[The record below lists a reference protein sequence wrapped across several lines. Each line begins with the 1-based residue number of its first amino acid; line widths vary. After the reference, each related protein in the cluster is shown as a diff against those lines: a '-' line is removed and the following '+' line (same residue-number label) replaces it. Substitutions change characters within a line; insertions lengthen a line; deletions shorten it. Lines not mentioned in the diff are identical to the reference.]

1 MRLVIVKRDLVLGA
15 RSGGAWLYGIL
26 FFFVFLTLCAIAL
39 GGDLSVMRPLAPA
52 LIWLSVI
59 LSIMLSFSQIFHT
72 DFSDGS
78 LEHLLLSK
86 SALKICISKS
96 VSFGCLA
103 ILPLILAAP
112 LAAIIFDLGAS
123 VIIGLCLSLIFAL
136 PALSVYGVMASAIM
150 ATRGGTGFLMVLIT
164 APFLIPVLIFG
175 LAAVDSYGAHG
186 LLATE
191 FRALAGL
198 SLIACA
204 IGLPA
209 AGAALTT
216 NME

>member
-1 MRLVIVKRDLVLGA
+1 MSPAIIKHDLLLGA
-15 RSGGAWLYGIL
+15 RSGGAWLFGIL
-26 FFFVFLTLCAIAL
+26 FFFVFLMLCAVAL
-39 GGDLSVMRPLAPA
+39 GGDLTIMRPLAPA
-52 LIWLSVI
+52 LIWLAVI

-72 DFSDGS
+72 DFSDGT

-86 SALKICISKS
+86 SAISICASKS

-112 LAAIIFDLGAS
+112 LAAIIFDLEVS
-123 VIIGLCLSLIFAL
+123 IIVSLCLSLIFAL

-150 ATRGGTGFLMVLIT
+150 ATRGGTGFLIVLIT
-164 APFLIPVLIFG
+164 TPFLIPVLIFG
-175 LAAVDSYGAHG
+175 LAAIDSYSTNG

-204 IGLPA
+204 VGLPA
-209 AGAALTT
+209 ASAALTT